1 GNESLAERGN
11 LLPTHRYC
19 TVPHQLK
26 AVQPVV
32 TGAYLRAETQRAALA
47 AAAGQPLDLSQ
58 PASEPVPLPAQ
69 TLPLQAA
76 PRQGQADA

>member
-1 GNESLAERGN
+1 
-11 LLPTHRYC
+11 
-19 TVPHQLK
+19 
-26 AVQPVV
+26 VV
-32 TGAYLRAETQRAALA
+32 TGAYLRAETQQAAFA
-47 AAAGQPLDLSQ
+47 AAAGLPLDLSR